1 MKRFLATALVVS
13 LLSTGAFAFGGTSNS
28 HNNNDN
34 VNNSSTNNVG
44 GGAGGSSTSNA
55 GGGQGG
61 AGGSANQGQKQGQIG
76 INKSKNDN
84 YNKIDDSGNSKSK
97 SAVKDSGNSSSNSG
111 SKSKSGSLSN
121 SMQAQD
127 ASSDNTINI
136 GGDNFEASYIPV
148 NTAYAPTVIA
158 TSDCLGSISAGGQ
171 GQFLGLTF
179 GKTTQSK
186 PCNVREF
193 AKMNA
198 ADVELYYTIQC
209 QDPIMKEA
217 YKVRGTYNK
226 FCIGAKAK
234 TKSKWF
240 GLGSVKAY
248 EEICAYPTAE
258 CKHYK
263 KFN

>member
-1 MKRFLATALVVS
+1 MKRFLATAAVVS
-13 LLSTGAFAFGGTSNS
+13 LLSTGAFAFGGS
-28 HNNNDN
+28 NNDN
-34 VNNSSTNNVG
+34 VTNS
-44 GGAGGSSTSNA
+44 A
-55 GGGQGG
+55 
-61 AGGSANQGQKQGQIG
+61 AGGSATQDQSTKVEAG
-76 INKSKNDN
+76 SKNDI
-84 YNKIDDSGNSKSK
+84 KLKTGDVKAKGGKVKDSGNSKSK
-97 SAVKDSGNSSSNSG
+97 SAVKDSGNS
-111 SKSKSGSLSN
+111 KSDSLSN

-148 NTAYAPTVIA
+148 NTAYAPTVIV

-193 AKMNA
+193 AKMNVNNEGLFYA
-198 ADVELYYTIQC
+198 IQC
-209 QDPIMKEA
+209 QDPIVKEA
-217 YKVRGTYNK
+217 FKVTGTYNK
-226 FCIGAKAK
+226 YCIGAKAK
-234 TKSKWF
+234 SKSKWF

-248 EEICAYPTAE
+248 EEVCAYPTAE